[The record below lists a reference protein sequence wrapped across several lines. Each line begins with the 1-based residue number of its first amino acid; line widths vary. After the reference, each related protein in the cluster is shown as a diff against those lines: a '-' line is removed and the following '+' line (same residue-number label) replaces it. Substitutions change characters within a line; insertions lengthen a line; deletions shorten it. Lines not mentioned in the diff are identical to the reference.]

1 MSFRYPPAA
10 PASQIAPE
18 RRGPTV
24 ARFCHGCQQLY
35 PLLRARH
42 VGRPIYGRDQVVS
55 TCSYEGLPFAPGAT
69 WWEEAV
75 EVLPAPAA
83 QPVAAVG

>member
-1 MSFRYPPAA
+1 MSFRFPEAA
-10 PASQIAPE
+10 PVSQIAPE
-18 RRGPTV
+18 RRGPAV

-42 VGRPIYGRDQVVS
+42 VGRPIYGRDLVTS
-55 TCSYEGLPFAPGAT
+55 TCSYEGLPFEHGAA

-75 EVLPAPAA
+75 EVLPAVVAVPAA
-83 QPVAAVG
+83 A

>member
-18 RRGPTV
+18 RRGAAT

-42 VGRPIYGRDQVVS
+42 VGRPIYGRDQVAS
-55 TCSYEGLPFAPGAT
+55 ACSYESLPFEPGAS

-75 EVLPAPAA
+75 EVLPVPVAAPAA
-83 QPVAAVG
+83 A

>member
-1 MSFRYPPAA
+1 MSLRISDAA
-10 PASQIAPE
+10 PVSQIAPE
-18 RRGPTV
+18 RRGPAV

-55 TCSYEGLPFAPGAT
+55 TCSYEGQAFTHDAA

-75 EVLPAPAA
+75 EVLPPVAV
-83 QPVAAVG
+83 PVAA

>member
-1 MSFRYPPAA
+1 MSFRYPHAA

-18 RRGPTV
+18 RRGKAV

-42 VGRPIYGRDQVVS
+42 VGRPIYGRDLVTS
-55 TCSYEGLPFAPGAT
+55 TCTYEGQPFAHGAA

-83 QPVAAVG
+83 APAAA

>member
-1 MSFRYPPAA
+1 MTFRFPEAA

-18 RRGPTV
+18 RRGPAV

-42 VGRPIYGRDQVVS
+42 VGRPIYGRDLVTS
-55 TCSYEGLPFAPGAT
+55 TCSYEGMAFGHGAT

-75 EVLPAPAA
+75 EVLPAVAAAPAA
-83 QPVAAVG
+83 A

>member
-1 MSFRYPPAA
+1 MSFRFSEAA

-18 RRGPTV
+18 RRGPAV

-42 VGRPIYGRDQVVS
+42 VGRPIYGRDQVAS
-55 TCSYEGLPFAPGAT
+55 TCSYEGMAFGREAS

-75 EVLPAPAA
+75 EVLPAVAAAPAA
-83 QPVAAVG
+83 A

>member
-1 MSFRYPPAA
+1 MTLRVPQAA

-18 RRGPTV
+18 RRGRVV

-35 PLLRARH
+35 PLLRATHR
-42 VGRPIYGRDQVVS
+42 GRPIYGRDHIGS
-55 TCSYEGLPFAPGAT
+55 TCSYEGQRFEEGAT

-75 EVLPAPAA
+75 EVLPQAA
-83 QPVAAVG
+83 TA